1 VDGSRL
7 VEPAV
12 RFCQQSSLG
21 GFNPR
26 AGPARAVTP
35 ASGARARRSVFAPED
50 GRCFCLFEAPDA
62 EAVKQVNQ
70 AAGLPFRAVVPA
82 LDLPRPARRREP

>member
-1 VDGSRL
+1 MAVFM
-7 VEPAV
+7 VE
-12 RFCQQSSLG
+12 RDL
-21 GFNPR
+21 
-26 AGPARAVTP
+26 AGISMDALA
-35 ASGARARRSVFAPED
+35 GAQAAAIAQTEGTDTRYLRSVFAPED

-82 LDLPRPARRREP
+82 LDLPRPA